1 MLRLP
6 EKSERIGKILDRKA
20 RLFGEA
26 LRREIISVSPR
37 RCATDLDEAF
47 FDTTLEVGVDQT
59 KRDAELRGEQPLGLR
74 AVLLH
79 SVEQAEHYS
88 RTFRIFF
95 AHPAHEKR
103 SPDRNVVQRSL
114 CERQDLAFKW

>member
-59 KRDAELRGEQPLGLR
+59 KRDAEL
-74 AVLLH
+74 

-103 SPDRNVVQRSL
+103 SPDSNVVQRSL